1 MALPDSF
8 IQELIS
14 RNDIE
19 SVVSSYIRMKRRGR
33 NLVGLCPSMG
43 KKTPSFTLYPD
54 TESFYCF
61 GCGAGGDVIT
71 FIKRIENLDYINAVR
86 FLADRAGM
94 KMPEDTR
101 DDAVSRLVS
110 ADIGSQPGG
119 GPLFPF
125 LPLPRRERKVWSTI
139 TSGAIPITPSAIS
152 AWDTPR
158 MISISCGII
167 CAKRD
172 TGTKSSPPLFCAR
185 RAPAGICTTFFA
197 IG

>member
-33 NLVGLCPSMG
+33 NLVGLCPFHG
-43 KKTPSFTLYPD
+43 EKTPSFTLYPD

-94 KMPEDTR
+94 K
-101 DDAVSRLVS
+101 
-110 ADIGSQPGG
+110 
-119 GPLFPF
+119 
-125 LPLPRRERKVWSTI
+125 
-139 TSGAIPITPSAIS
+139 
-152 AWDTPR
+152 
-158 MISISCGII
+158 
-167 CAKRD
+167 
-172 TGTKSSPPLFCAR
+172 AR
-185 RAPAGICTTFFA
+185 RIPG
-197 IG
+197 